1 MKKTSCI
8 LLLYFIG
15 FMGCVKLHAQIVVK
29 ENVHMSDTVGHC
41 DTSFSIKEI
50 KANHSSKYIKKLI
63 PLLDTLASNESA
75 QMYVWDVVRKD
86 RTIVTCIQNWRF
98 SFFSDANHRN
108 NIYGV
113 LRYGTENNKCFFV
126 RCEDGKE
133 TEKVMRHFFHKTD
146 APLSVEF
153 EYNIIPPDE
162 YIIEKDLST
171 LLMCNYKDGELEVMK
186 FFYNNALLK

>member
-1 MKKTSCI
+1 MNPRRC
-8 LLLYFIG
+8 
-15 FMGCVKLHAQIVVK
+15 
-29 ENVHMSDTVGHC
+29 
-41 DTSFSIKEI
+41 
-50 KANHSSKYIKKLI
+50 
-63 PLLDTLASNESA
+63 TL
-75 QMYVWDVVRKD
+75 
-86 RTIVTCIQNWRF
+86 RF
-98 SFFSDANHRN
+98 AFFSDANHRN

-113 LRYGTENNKCFFV
+113 LRYGAENNKCFFV

>member
-1 MKKTSCI
+1 M
-8 LLLYFIG
+8 LLYFIG

-75 QMYVWDVVRKD
+75 QMYVWDVVWKD

-171 LLMCNYKDGELEVMK
+171 LLMWNYQDGELEVMK

>member
-1 MKKTSCI
+1 M
-8 LLLYFIG
+8 LLYFIG

-50 KANHSSKYIKKLI
+50 KANHSSKYIKKLM

-75 QMYVWDVVRKD
+75 QMYVWDVVWKD

-98 SFFSDANHRN
+98 AFFSDANHRN

-113 LRYGTENNKCFFV
+113 LRYGAENNKCFFV